1 MKGSLSPEE
10 FSKFQNTQGIK
21 AVGDAL
27 PTQSNVLLNNPAM
40 NARIQGATAAAPY
53 TGLGQY
59 AQSPINTGV
68 GPIANAAKP
77 LPTAFEAASA
87 RMPYSPGS
95 VAAEPFNMGSSFNS
109 LNPTSQS
116 RINNAIGAVSHEG
129 QPLVATAENRAAISA
144 ATKPHVPGQ
153 IAAEGATGGYF
164 SNLKNAVTGA
174 LSNPAQTLRNV
185 GTYAMEHPYEVAK
198 GVGRGAA
205 GLAIG
210 AANAVLPKFNEDS
223 YLGQA
228 ANNLR
233 DTAANIGGGLAMGG
247 PLGGVIGG
255 AIDLGEKA
263 YGVGKEAYNYVKGGI
278 DSRNAIADSNR
289 TMEERKAQMSASP
302 SLPPGLTVTPNAGI
316 MNGLE
321 TLKPTAQSQ
330 ITPLN
335 GISNGMPV
343 APGIVNNPAPV
354 GQPAAAPEAPYN
366 PGAVSRGGADW
377 DARFKKD
384 TSTRYNSG
392 SDMDRLNMQRLQSGQ
407 STLDAR
413 QYRQY
418 INDGGAR
425 TPQVQAGGS
434 SIPPRSEDQ
443 TDSERRAQLGKS
455 MGLNGPYKGSMV
467 DGMPS
472 KQGAETPAQIR
483 AMSTQDL
490 IAHSKKQNEE
500 TRRLLANTSGR

>member
-1 MKGSLSPEE
+1 MANPNLTQLERMKGSLAPEE

-21 AVGDAL
+21 AMGDAL
-27 PTQSNVLLNNPAM
+27 PTQSNTLLNNPAM

-354 GQPAAAPEAPYN
+354 GQPATAPAAPAASKQFQMPSAEEMAAFRKQTGTAFN
-366 PGAVSRGGADW
+366 AKS
-377 DARFKKD
+377 
-384 TSTRYNSG
+384 
-392 SDMDRLNMQRLQSGQ
+392 
-407 STLDAR
+407 
-413 QYRQY
+413 
-418 INDGGAR
+418 INDKLSLER
-425 TPQVQAGGS
+425 MRAG
-434 SIPPRSEDQ
+434 EETFD
-443 TDSERRAQLGKS
+443 
-455 MGLNGPYKGSMV
+455 
-467 DGMPS
+467 S
-472 KQGAETPAQIR
+472 KQANAYR
-483 AMSTQDL
+483 A
-490 IAHSKKQNEE
+490 AHKDYRPGMYTK
-500 TRRLLANTSGR
+500 G